1 MGLSL
6 IRLVKWERPTLSVGS
21 IVICSPV
28 QGKSFCFVPACC
40 PVLPVCPIVAT
51 AATTDIPAQLLLP
64 SNMNRR
70 PVSLQSQTGLL
81 MCLEQLPDS

>member
-6 IRLVKWERPTLSVGS
+6 IRLIKWERPTLSVG
-21 IVICSPV
+21 SPV

-40 PVLPVCPIVAT
+40 PVLPVCPTVAT

-81 MCLEQLPDS
+81 MYPEQLPDS